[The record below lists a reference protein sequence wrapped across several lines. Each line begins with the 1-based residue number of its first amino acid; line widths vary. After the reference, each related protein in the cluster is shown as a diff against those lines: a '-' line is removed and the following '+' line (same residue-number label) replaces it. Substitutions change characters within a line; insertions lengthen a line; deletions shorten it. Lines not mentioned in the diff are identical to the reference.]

1 MRHLK
6 RSTNSTVGG
15 FILSSFIALLGA
27 CAPSDL
33 VIEGSVPVPMI
44 KKIPV
49 QIGVYYPDAFRNFV
63 HTETSEEIGDW
74 QIDLGKQNADFFRS
88 LFGSMFVEAVA
99 IEKWGG
105 DTSDG
110 PIANTQAVLVP
121 RIKKYGFLT
130 PFVSGLGF
138 YSASI
143 EYELTLY
150 DDRGAAILSWAV
162 VGYGKSEGKVFAKE
176 EAVEQATLLAIRDA
190 GARIAIEFAKQKAFK
205 SWFGKLVDAE
215 SGEKIEPL

>member
-1 MRHLK
+1 MRFL
-6 RSTNSTVGG
+6 T
-15 FILSSFIALLGA
+15 SS
-27 CAPSDL
+27 
-33 VIEGSVPVPMI
+33 
-44 KKIPV
+44 
-49 QIGVYYPDAFRNFV
+49 

-88 LFGSMFVEAVA
+88 LFGSMFDEAVA

-110 PIANTQAVLVP
+110 PITNTQAVLVP

-143 EYELTLY
+143 EYELTL
-150 DDRGAAILSWAV
+150 
-162 VGYGKSEGKVFAKE
+162 
-176 EAVEQATLLAIRDA
+176 
-190 GARIAIEFAKQKAFK
+190 
-205 SWFGKLVDAE
+205 
-215 SGEKIEPL
+215 

>member
-1 MRHLK
+1 MRHSK
-6 RSTNSTVGG
+6 HITNPTVTG
-15 FILSSFIALLGA
+15 FILSSFMAFIVA

-49 QIGVYYPDAFRNFV
+49 QISVYYPDAFLNFV

-74 QIDLGKQNADFFRS
+74 QIDLGKQNSDFFRS
-88 LFGSMFVEAVA
+88 LFGSMFDEAVA

-105 DTSDG
+105 DASDG
-110 PIANTQAVLVP
+110 PITNTQAVLVP

-150 DDRGAAILSWAV
+150 DVRGAAILSWTV

-190 GARIAIEFAKQKAFK
+190 GARIAIEFDKQKAFE
-205 SWFGKLVDAE
+205 SWFGKLVETED
-215 SGEKIEPL
+215 GGKIEPL